1 MGSTALAPP
10 QLADVTLALFGG
22 AKTDIAPSD
31 CPEGISPDTQ
41 DGVYLP
47 GEWVSRPCLSRLF
60 DAGLLTPGT
69 EVLYEKTYIQ
79 PDNDPLTLVLT
90 SDGKLWAEDVA
101 ETPLALASLFQV
113 TPGLYAQSVTAF
125 GREYIAFSD
134 LLHGQGVPL
143 QFDGTNLDR
152 VTQDGP
158 GASPTVADFQQSLAV
173 QSTSPIIVQFNMLA
187 APNGATEAGNIATLT
202 FPIPHTLVPGQ
213 RIVVNGVAVAGY
225 NGVQTVETV
234 PGAFQLTYRLAAT
247 GLAASGGGGAGAAVA
262 RVFTNLLTS
271 GPPPQINI
279 GDTVILTGTGSGLD
293 NNTFNNPS
301 NWQVVALN
309 HAGVDWAIDISIATL
324 SPTAVLATTA
334 VAGNIALGGQSSPG
348 AHQVVCMFL
357 TRQGALTQP
366 SPPLQFVS
374 TGNTQWQIT
383 NLPIGPP
390 NVVAR
395 VLGFTGAGGDN
406 FFTIPASVNLP
417 NPNSPTG
424 TPVVISA
431 TVVPDNTST
440 TAILDVPDNTLFGAV
455 AIDQIGNDLFDQ
467 RVLGPVLGFFAY
479 ASRLM
484 CWGDYAKIEN
494 FLNMGFCGGYLS
506 GVLTTPLGWT
516 VATAGGILVEQNT
529 TTTTAAI
536 VAAGSQNVKVV
547 ATNGFVIGNT
557 AIIGSG
563 ADREIVTVTAI
574 NDGGPLSP
582 GIVATFTKT
591 HANGSPFVPRF
602 ALGPWQAG
610 MAWQITG
617 DGTANPKGQIT
628 QPAYRDAFG
637 TAILLPNTL
646 YWARLWATNQG
657 GVVAGS
663 VYLDLYSASGGGV
676 LAQAIIPVTDFSYLG
691 NFAQA
696 AFSAATPAVIPAD
709 TVLRIYEQGVPNGSV
724 ISICEAELVYAQNP
738 YNNTL
743 VRSSYVLNPEGIAQT
758 TGNLGAADDD
768 SAVACLALLRQS
780 ALLETLDGV
789 HIFQDNDGEPDTWVI
804 NQLTRAVGAVSL
816 RAGDPGKFGTGD
828 AAEDWALVASQNGV
842 YLFAGA
848 EFWKVSQEI
857 SRGALPQA
865 QDPRATWDDI
875 NWAAKKTI
883 VAKNDPAKRRA
894 YFAVPLNGALK
905 PNYIFALDYREMDT
919 ATQIANAPPV
929 HITIQGKMKSSDLT
943 RKWSTWNISA
953 NDLEILVRPG
963 NVRELYFA
971 GGSRGGAAHGNVYSL
986 DPAKLTDD
994 DYGQIFPYYTTYA
1007 FTDHDQEQ
1015 ALNLGSDL
1023 HLYKKIH
1030 AFIAGVGLVTITP
1043 IVNSLYNFFPPL
1055 SQRQLVRDTDA
1066 GTFLRSDLEWTS
1078 VGLRG
1083 QRVFFRIAVQP
1094 LPGATDVQ
1102 IRLQKF
1108 VVGMMKDPIA
1118 TTRQSAV

>member
-1 MGSTALAPP
+1 MGSAALAPP
-10 QLADVTLALFGG
+10 QLVDVTLALFGG

-60 DAGLLTPGT
+60 AAGLLTPGT

-79 PDNDPLTLVLT
+79 PDNDPLTLFLT

-101 ETPLALASLFQV
+101 ETPLAAASLFQV

-143 QFDGTNLDR
+143 QYDGTNLDR

-158 GASPTVADFQQSLAV
+158 GVSPTVADYFQTATVSGITGANFRGVPGGVITAATESGFIATITLLAPHGLAPGQGVIVLAV
-173 QSTSPIIVQFNMLA
+173 P
-187 APNGATEAGNIATLT
+187 
-202 FPIPHTLVPGQ
+202 
-213 RIVVNGVAVAGY
+213 VAGY
-225 NGVQTVETV
+225 NGFQTIIGV
-234 PGAFQLTYRLAAT
+234 PTPNSFTYNLAAA
-247 GLAASGGGGAGAAVA
+247 GLAASAGGNVFLNILQFQTVGLIFGANVGDQVVMSGFAAGAG
-262 RVFTNLLTS
+262 VFNPNNGVLGNPATWTLVEANP
-271 GPPPQINI
+271 GH
-279 GDTVILTGTGSGLD
+279 GD
-293 NNTFNNPS
+293 F
-301 NWQVVALN
+301 
-309 HAGVDWAIDISIATL
+309 
-324 SPTAVLATTA
+324 AVLIPGTTQVPTSDA
-334 VAGNIALGGQSSPG
+334 ISTGGMINFGGQSSPG
-348 AHQVVCMFL
+348 VHQVVCMFL
-357 TRQGALTQP
+357 TRQGALTRP

-374 TGNTQWQIT
+374 AGGMQWQVT
-383 NLPIGPP
+383 GLPTGPP

-406 FFTIPASVNLP
+406 FFVIPSSITLP
-417 NPNSPTG
+417 NPTNPLG
-424 TPVVISA
+424 TPIVIQA
-431 TVVPDNTST
+431 TVIPDNTST
-440 TAILDVPDNTLFGAV
+440 TAILDVPDNTLFAGV

-494 FLNMGFCGGYLS
+494 FLNMGFCGGPV
-506 GVLTTPLGWT
+506 GATPLGWT
-516 VATAGGILVEQNT
+516 VVTPGGLVVAGG
-529 TTTTAAI
+529 
-536 VAAGSQNVKVV
+536 SWP
-547 ATNGFVIGNT
+547 
-557 AIIGSG
+557 SG
-563 ADREIVTVTAI
+563 Q
-574 NDGGPLSP
+574 S
-582 GIVATFTKT
+582 
-591 HANGSPFVPRF
+591 
-602 ALGPWQAG
+602 
-610 MAWQITG
+610 WQITG
-617 DGTANPKGQIT
+617 DGTGNPKGQIT
-628 QPAYRDAFG
+628 QPAFQDAFG
-637 TAILLPNTL
+637 TAILLPNTQYIL
-646 YWARLWATNQG
+646 RLWAKVPALLG
-657 GVVAGS
+657 AGI
-663 VYLDLYSASGGGV
+663 VIVDLYSPGTATV
-676 LAQAIIPVTDFSYLG
+676 LASASILCNTITQLGGFLQANFSVP
-691 NFAQA
+691 
-696 AFSAATPAVIPAD
+696 TPAAIPAD
-709 TVLRIYEQGVPNGSV
+709 TVIRVGEVGIVNAATVLLGEL
-724 ISICEAELVYAQNP
+724 ELVYAQNP

-743 VRSSYVLNPEGIAQT
+743 VRSSYVLNPEGMAQT

-768 SAVACLALLRQS
+768 SAVQCLALLRQS

-971 GGSRGGAAHGNVYSL
+971 GGTRNGAAHGNVYSL
-986 DPAKLTDD
+986 DPSKLTDD
-994 DYGQIFPYYTTYA
+994 DFGQIFPYYTTYA

-1043 IVNSLYNFFPPL
+1043 IVNSLYNFFPNL
-1055 SQRQLVRDTDA
+1055 SQRQLVRDVDA